1 MKKKNN
7 DDTTRVTAMHNLS
20 EGASDG
26 VDCLVQI
33 YGKALGKKYEMF
45 EPLVTLGRDP
55 QNSVVLESDSVSRRH
70 AVIEITDKGRVLR
83 DLDSTNGTYLNDIQI
98 KSAVLSQNDMVKIG
112 DTIFKFL
119 SGNNIESQYHEEI
132 YRMTIWDGL
141 TQIANKRHLMDH
153 LDKEFARCQRYN
165 RNLSLVM
172 FDIDF
177 FKNVN
182 DTYGHLTGDYV
193 LKELSD
199 LLRNRI
205 RREELFARYGGE
217 EFAIVLPESDTQVAA
232 RFADIIRAKVA
243 DHVFEFEG
251 QQIKVTIS
259 LGVASMNLAMKT
271 VSEFIGQSDAALYE
285 AKRLGRN
292 RVVVAGQKE
301 EPSAPINLD
310 DLHP

>member
-1 MKKKNN
+1 MKKMT

-20 EGASDG
+20 DGASDA

-55 QNSVVLESDSVSRRH
+55 QNSIVLDSDSVSRRH
-70 AVIEITDKGRVLR
+70 AVVEITDKGRVLR

-98 KSAVLSQNDMVKIG
+98 KSAVLSQNDLVKIG

-217 EFAIVLPESDTQVAA
+217 EFAIVLPESDTKVAS
-232 RFADIIRAKVA
+232 RFADIIRAKVE

-271 VSEFIGQSDAALYE
+271 VSEFIGQVDAALYE

-292 RVVVAGQKE
+292 RVVVAGNVD

-310 DLHP
+310 ELHP

>member
-1 MKKKNN
+1 
-7 DDTTRVTAMHNLS
+7 
-20 EGASDG
+20 
-26 VDCLVQI
+26 
-33 YGKALGKKYEMF
+33 
-45 EPLVTLGRDP
+45 
-55 QNSVVLESDSVSRRH
+55 VLDSDSVSRRH
-70 AVIEITDKGRVLR
+70 AVVEITDKGRVLR

-98 KSAVLSQNDMVKIG
+98 KSAVLSQNDLVKIG

-217 EFAIVLPESDTQVAA
+217 EFAIVLPESDTKVAS
-232 RFADIIRAKVA
+232 RFADIIRAKVE

-271 VSEFIGQSDAALYE
+271 VSEFIGQVDAALYE

-292 RVVVAGQKE
+292 RVVVAGNVD

-310 DLHP
+310 ELHP